1 MWRGIS
7 KDIDGIA
14 FHGGLELAEYA
25 HPEVLVST
33 EWLAQHL
40 DDPQVRVAEVDWDP
54 AAAYEVGHARGS
66 ALVDWKRDI
75 NDPLRRDI
83 LSKEQFEA
91 LMGRL
96 GVTAETTLVLY
107 GDMRNW
113 FAAFAFWTFK
123 IYGHED
129 VRLLNGGRR
138 KWFEEGRPVS
148 EEVPTF
154 PTTTY
159 RAGATDLSLRQFL
172 PGVRDILGRRD
183 FALVDVRSP
192 AEFNGE
198 ISAPPEY
205 SNEGAQRA
213 GHIPG
218 AANIP
223 WAQAIQE
230 DDTFKPVE
238 QLRELYAAKGVT
250 PDRNVITYCRIGER
264 SSHTW
269 FVLRYLLGYGN
280 VANYDGSWSEWGN
293 SVGVPVEKPGVEIR
307 EPVPA

>member
-1 MWRGIS
+1 M
-7 KDIDGIA
+7 
-14 FHGGLELAEYA
+14 AEYA

-33 EWLAQHL
+33 AWLADHL
-40 DDPQVRVAEVDWDP
+40 DDPAVRILEVDWDP
-54 AAAYEVGHARGS
+54 ASAYQLGHVPGA

-75 NDPLRRDI
+75 NDTLRRDI
-83 LSKEQFEA
+83 LSKQQFEV

-96 GVTAETTLVLY
+96 GATQETTLVLY

-113 FAAFAFWTFK
+113 FAAFALWTFK
-123 IYGHED
+123 IYGHRD

-138 KWFEEGRPVS
+138 KWLDEGRPVT
-148 EEVPTF
+148 EEAPSFTPTS
-154 PTTTY
+154 Y
-159 RAGATDLSLRQFL
+159 RAAEPNQALRQFL
-172 PGVRDILGRRD
+172 PGVRQVLGRSD
-183 FALVDVRSP
+183 HALVDVRSP
-192 AEFNGE
+192 AEFSGE

-205 SNEGAQRA
+205 SNEGAQRS

-230 DDTFKPVE
+230 DDTFKPAD
-238 QLRELYAAKGVT
+238 QLRELYQAKGIT
-250 PDRNVITYCRIGER
+250 PDRAIVTYCRIGER

-269 FVLRYLLGYGN
+269 FVLTYLLGYPR

-293 SVGVPVEKPGVEIR
+293 SVGVPVEKAE
-307 EPVPA
+307 VPQPIPA

>member
-1 MWRGIS
+1 
-7 KDIDGIA
+7 
-14 FHGGLELAEYA
+14 LAEYA

-40 DDPQVRVAEVDWDP
+40 DDPAVRVAEVDWDP
-54 AAAYEVGHARGS
+54 SAAYELGHVRGA

-83 LSKEQFEA
+83 LSQRQFE
-91 LMGRL
+91 LLLGRL
-96 GVTAETTLVLY
+96 GVTPQTTLVLY

-123 IYGHED
+123 IYGHDD

-148 EEVPTF
+148 DAVPTF
-154 PTTTY
+154 APTSY
-159 RAGATDLSLRQFL
+159 SAREPNLALRQFL
-172 PGVRDILGRRD
+172 PGVRDVLGRSD
-183 FALVDVRSP
+183 VALVDVRSP

-205 SNEGAQRA
+205 QNEGAQRA

-223 WAQAIQE
+223 WSQAIRE
-230 DDTFKPVE
+230 DDTFKSVE
-238 QLRELYAAKGVT
+238 ELGSLYSAKGVT
-250 PDRNVITYCRIGER
+250 ADKNVITYCRIGER

-269 FVLRYLLGYGN
+269 FVLTYLLGYGN

-293 SVGVPVEKPGVEIR
+293 SVGVPVEKPGAEIL